1 MTLPLLMFP
10 QISKLMHQLCHTSLL
25 LPSVLLPLLSLLDSP
40 NLVKRFIH
48 SCTRGLLL
56 LSCVSAFLLSG
67 CQSGQIGRY
76 TQSQDSAPNYVAK
89 LPETLDAVPKFEA
102 YRTFNNRPYNVLGKH
117 YTPMTSGKG
126 YEKEGYASWY
136 GQKFHGHL
144 TSNGETYN
152 MFAMSAAHKTLP
164 LPSFVRVTNLENNK
178 QAIVRVNDRGPFHDN
193 RIIDLSYAAAVK
205 LGYHS
210 KGTAKVKLE
219 VIHFDEDNN
228 VTIGSN
234 PTVSYDEYLGIDVPE
249 TIAPSR
255 IALNTTVP
263 SKRAQS
269 EVAENRAQHDEQS
282 TATKNES
289 PINTGGIFIQ
299 VAALSNAE
307 KAKSISNVLSA
318 LYQLPAHLPVSNNIY
333 KLQLGPIEDKQMIED
348 VLSQLKQ
355 NGYPHAY
362 AIKQPQ

>member
-1 MTLPLLMFP
+1 MTLTTSVFFKTPKRLLE
-10 QISKLMHQLCHTSLL
+10 L
-25 LPSVLLPLLSLLDSP
+25 LPKPLLPLTYF
-40 NLVKRFIH
+40 NLPMTVKRLNALRIETVFLFT
-48 SCTRGLLL
+48 CMT
-56 LSCVSAFLLSG
+56 VFLLSG
-67 CQSGQIGRY
+67 CQSGQTGRY

-102 YRTFNNRPYNVLGKH
+102 YRTFNNRPYKVLGKH
-117 YTPMTSGKG
+117 YTPMPSGKG
-126 YEKEGYASWY
+126 YEKVGYASWY

-210 KGTAKVKLE
+210 KGTAKVRLE

-228 VTIGSN
+228 VTVGSN
-234 PTVSYDEYLGIDVPE
+234 PTVSYDEYLGIDVSPKVTE
-249 TIAPSR
+249 EI
-255 IALNTTVP
+255 
-263 SKRAQS
+263 AQS
-269 EVAENRAQHDEQS
+269 AEKTSSDTSE
-282 TATKNES
+282 
-289 PINTGGIFIQ
+289 PLINTGGMFIQ

-318 LYQLPAHLPVSNNIY
+318 LYQLPAHLPVNDNIY
-333 KLQLGPIEDKQMIED
+333 KLQLGPIEDEQVIEH

-355 NGYPHAY
+355 NGYPNAY
-362 AIKQPQ
+362 AIKQPR

>member
-1 MTLPLLMFP
+1 M
-10 QISKLMHQLCHTSLL
+10 
-25 LPSVLLPLLSLLDSP
+25 
-40 NLVKRFIH
+40 
-48 SCTRGLLL
+48 L
-56 LSCVSAFLLSG
+56 LSCVSVFLLSG
-67 CQSGQIGRY
+67 CQSGQTSRY

-102 YRTFNNRPYNVLGKH
+102 YRTFNNRPYTVLGKH
-117 YTPMTSGKG
+117 YTPISSGKG
-126 YEKEGYASWY
+126 YEKVGYASWY

-164 LPSFVRVTNLENNK
+164 LPSFVRVTNLDNNK
-178 QAIVRVNDRGPFHDN
+178 QAIVRVNDRGPFHDD

-228 VTIGSN
+228 VTVGSN
-234 PTVSYDEYLGIDVPE
+234 PTVTYNEYLGIDIPGKEDLSKNTKSHAVE
-249 TIAPSR
+249 
-255 IALNTTVP
+255 LNG
-263 SKRAQS
+263 KQEIAQS
-269 EVAENRAQHDEQS
+269 TEQS
-282 TATKNES
+282 TVALNS
-289 PINTGGIFIQ
+289 DLSNTGGMFIQ

-307 KAKSISNVLSA
+307 RAKSISNVLSA

-333 KLQLGPIEDKQMIED
+333 KLQLGPIKDEQVIEE

-355 NGYPHAY
+355 NGYPNAY

>member
-1 MTLPLLMFP
+1 MTLPLSMFP
-10 QISKLMHQLCHTSLL
+10 QISTLMHQLCHTSLS
-25 LPSVLLPLLSLLDSP
+25 LPSVLLTLLSLLNSP
-40 NLVKRFIH
+40 NWVERFIH
-48 SCTRGLLL
+48 SCTRGFLLF
-56 LSCVSAFLLSG
+56 SCVSAFLLSG
-67 CQSGQIGRY
+67 CQSGQTSRY

-102 YRTFNNRPYNVLGKH
+102 YRTFNNRPYKVLGKH

-126 YEKEGYASWY
+126 YEKVGYASWY

-193 RIIDLSYAAAVK
+193 RVIDLSYAAAVK

-234 PTVSYDEYLGIDVPE
+234 PTVSYDEYLGIDVPDK
-249 TIAPSR
+249 IATSNAAP
-255 IALNTTVP
+255 I
-263 SKRAQS
+263 KMAQS
-269 EVAENRAQHDEQS
+269 EAVENTAQRNKQS
-282 TATKNES
+282 TATQNES
-289 PINTGGIFIQ
+289 PINAGGIFIQ

-333 KLQLGPIEDKQMIED
+333 KLQLGPIEDEQMIED

-362 AIKQPQ
+362 AIRQPQ